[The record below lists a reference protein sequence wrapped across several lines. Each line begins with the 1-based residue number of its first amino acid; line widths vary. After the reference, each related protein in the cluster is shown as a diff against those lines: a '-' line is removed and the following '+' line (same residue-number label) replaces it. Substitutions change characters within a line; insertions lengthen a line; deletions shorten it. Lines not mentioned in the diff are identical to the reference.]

1 MAEDGRIETVG
12 LAHSLEQAHDMSMS
26 HVDEAL
32 PEREGRSLDELLAD
46 FEKRIILEALEK
58 TGGIQSRAAQLL
70 GINQRSL
77 WHRTKKYQI
86 DVQTIKK
93 QQNM

>member
-1 MAEDGRIETVG
+1 MRELMTYQWPGNVRELENILSRAAVMAEDGRIETVG

-46 FEKRIILEALEK
+46 FEKEL
-58 TGGIQSRAAQLL
+58 S
-70 GINQRSL
+70 
-77 WHRTKKYQI
+77 
-86 DVQTIKK
+86 
-93 QQNM
+93 